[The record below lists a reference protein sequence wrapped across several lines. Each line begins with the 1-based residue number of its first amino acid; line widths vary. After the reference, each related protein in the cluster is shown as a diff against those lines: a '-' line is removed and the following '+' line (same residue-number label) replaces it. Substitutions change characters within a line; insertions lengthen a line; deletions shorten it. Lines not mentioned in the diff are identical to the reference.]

1 MIHFHVPLVLA
12 SQSPR
17 RKHLLSMLGWTFSVC
32 PCEKEEVIPPNVSPA
47 QVVMALA
54 TQKALFVAQKQ
65 PEALVLAADTVVV
78 LDDVILGKP
87 RDDNHAIEML
97 NTLSGRSNTVYTGIC
112 LANHTS
118 GRIVTQV
125 ERSDVFFYPMSEQE
139 IRRYVAS
146 GAPLDKAGAYGIQ
159 DDWGALFIERI
170 EGDYYNVM
178 GLPLHL
184 LYKTLTQS
192 FADLWQLDA

>member
-32 PCEKEEVIPPNVSPA
+32 PCEEEEVIPQNVSPT

-54 TQKALFVAQKQ
+54 AQKAQSVAQKQ
-65 PEALVLAADTVVV
+65 PEALVLAADTIVV

-87 RDDNHAIEML
+87 HDDNHAIEML
-97 NTLSGRSNTVYTGIC
+97 NALSGRSNTVYTGIC
-112 LANHTS
+112 LAHPAS
-118 GRIVTQV
+118 ARMVTKV
-125 ERSDVFFYPMSEQE
+125 ERTEVFFHPMNQQE
-139 IRRYVAS
+139 IWRYVAS

-184 LYKTLTQS
+184 LYKTLTQN
-192 FADLWQLDA
+192 FVDLCQMDA